1 MKAVSQ
7 VGQYLD
13 IFFKVQYSERM
24 IDLAFADS
32 HAIWAQHASGAF
44 SQIDLRDATKPVDAI
59 PRVTATWEATG
70 SLAFVTEKKDPW
82 EIPYD
87 DL

>member
-1 MKAVSQ
+1 MKVVSQ
-7 VGQYLD
+7 VGQCLYF
-13 IFFKVQYSERM
+13 FFKLQYSEQR

-44 SQIDLRDATKPVDAI
+44 SQIDLRDATEPIDAI

-70 SLAFVTEKKDPW
+70 SLAFVTDKKDHW

>member
-1 MKAVSQ
+1 MSQ

-13 IFFKVQYSERM
+13 FFFQLQYSERKL
-24 IDLAFADS
+24 DLTFADS
-32 HAIWAQHASGAF
+32 HAIWAQHASGTF
-44 SQIDLRDATKPVDAI
+44 SQIDLRDATKPIDAI
-59 PRVTATWEATG
+59 PRVATTWEATG
-70 SLAFVTEKKDPW
+70 SLAFVTERKDPR

>member
-1 MKAVSQ
+1 M
-7 VGQYLD
+7 
-13 IFFKVQYSERM
+13 IFFFKLQSSERKL
-24 IDLAFADS
+24 DLAFTDS

-44 SQIDLRDATKPVDAI
+44 SQIDLRDATKPIDAI
-59 PRVTATWEATG
+59 PRVAATWEATG
-70 SLAFVTEKKDPW
+70 SLAFVAERKDFW

>member
-1 MKAVSQ
+1 MSQ
-7 VGQYLD
+7 VRLCLD
-13 IFFKVQYSERM
+13 FFFKLQSSERKL
-24 IDLAFADS
+24 DLAFTDS

-44 SQIDLRDATKPVDAI
+44 SQIDLRDATKPIDAI
-59 PRVTATWEATG
+59 PRVAATWEATG
-70 SLAFVTEKKDPW
+70 SLAFVAERKDLW